1 MASMHLTDKKL
12 RGLQA
17 GPNVKGRHHEIW
29 DSSFRG
35 GSFGVR
41 VAVKTGS
48 KHFMLLYRVNGKRRR
63 ITLGNYPLVS
73 LADARSR
80 ARALVA
86 EAEAGKDPGK
96 ERRDYRT
103 APTFGDVASQFLNT
117 PRTSQLSPR
126 TRHEYRRIL
135 DKDLLPAWGEV
146 KAVDVKKKDVAELL
160 DQVLE
165 RGSEIMANRTR
176 ALISVIFNFAI
187 EREIVEYSPVTG
199 VRRPAAERTRDRVL
213 SQEEVRTLWEALE
226 LEHLTISGLFRFLLL
241 TAQRNEETRLT
252 RWEHLEDGIW
262 RIPAENTKNGRAHSV
277 ALSSQALAV
286 LEPLRNG
293 KSPWVFASPSSRS
306 KGPILW
312 VSHACIRLKKRCG
325 FDFRPHDL
333 RRTATSGMAALGTVA
348 RDAEQDPQPQVGGRF
363 GDGHL

>member
-1 MASMHLTDKKL
+1 
-12 RGLQA
+12 
-17 GPNVKGRHHEIW
+17 
-29 DSSFRG
+29 
-35 GSFGVR
+35 
-41 VAVKTGS
+41 
-48 KHFMLLYRVNGKRRR
+48 ML
-63 ITLGNYPLVS
+63 
-73 LADARSR
+73 D
-80 ARALVA
+80 
-86 EAEAGKDPGK
+86 
-96 ERRDYRT
+96 
-103 APTFGDVASQFLNT
+103 
-117 PRTSQLSPR
+117 
-126 TRHEYRRIL
+126 
-135 DKDLLPAWGEV
+135 
-146 KAVDVKKKDVAELL
+146 
-160 DQVLE
+160 

-199 VRRPAAERTRDRVL
+199 VRRPAAERRRDRVL
-213 SQEEVRTLWEALE
+213 SEEEIRTLWEALE

-252 RWEHLEDGIW
+252 RWEHLEDGVW

-277 ALSSQALAV
+277 ALSPQSLAV

-333 RRTATSGMAALGTVA
+333 RRTAASGMAALGTSRETLSKILNHKSADGSVTA
-348 RDAEQDPQPQVGGRF
+348 IDDRYDREAEMRRALFAWGSKLEAILDQKSPKVFRIG
-363 GDGHL
+363 